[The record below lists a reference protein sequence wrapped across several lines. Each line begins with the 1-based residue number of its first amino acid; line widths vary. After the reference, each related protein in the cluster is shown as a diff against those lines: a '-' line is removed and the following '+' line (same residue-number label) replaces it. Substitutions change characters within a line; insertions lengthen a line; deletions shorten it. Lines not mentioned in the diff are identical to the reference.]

1 MENEEL
7 EKAKRLVNELWELE
21 KFKNGIIKII
31 IAFSD
36 FKKLE
41 FKDEF
46 LSKLF
51 KDFNSVEIEVFLAIT
66 TDLVNFR
73 NKLELKGEINANRK
87 NR

>member
-1 MENEEL
+1 MTNEEL
-7 EKAKRLVNELWELE
+7 GKTKKVMSELQELE
-21 KFKNGIIKII
+21 KFENGIIKII
-31 IAFSD
+31 TAFSD

-51 KDFNSVEIEVFLAIT
+51 KDFNSVEIEVILAIT

-73 NKLELKGEINANRK
+73 NKLEIKGE
-87 NR
+87 

>member
-1 MENEEL
+1 MTNEEL
-7 EKAKRLVNELWELE
+7 EKTKKVMSELQELE

-73 NKLELKGEINANRK
+73 NKLK
-87 NR
+87 NTKVSK

>member
-7 EKAKRLVNELWELE
+7 EKTKRLVNELWELE

-51 KDFNSVEIEVFLAIT
+51 KDFNSVEIEVILAIT

-73 NKLELKGEINANRK
+73 NKLEIKGE
-87 NR
+87 

>member
-1 MENEEL
+1 MTNEEL
-7 EKAKRLVNELWELE
+7 GKTKKVMSELQELK
-21 KFKNGIIKII
+21 KFENGIIKII
-31 IAFSD
+31 TAFSN

-51 KDFNSVEIEVFLAIT
+51 KDFNSVEIKVLLAIT

-73 NKLELKGEINANRK
+73 NKLEIKGE
-87 NR
+87 

>member
-31 IAFSD
+31 TAFSD

-41 FKDEF
+41 FKDKF

-51 KDFNSVEIEVFLAIT
+51 KDFNSVEIEVILAIT

-73 NKLELKGEINANRK
+73 NKLEIKGE
-87 NR
+87 

>member
-7 EKAKRLVNELWELE
+7 EKTKILVNELFELG
-21 KFKNGIIKII
+21 KFEDGIIKII
-31 IAFSD
+31 SAFLD

-41 FKDEF
+41 FKHEF

-73 NKLELKGEINANRK
+73 NKLK
-87 NR
+87 NTKVSK